1 MSKIYNYKFLLKAL
15 KKAQQ
20 MKSCVKFMHV
30 DVAHLYYKTEVIYDG
45 QQDRGDGA
53 SVQTLE

>member
-1 MSKIYNYKFLLKAL
+1 MSKIYNYKSLLKAL

-20 MKSCVKFMHV
+20 MKSYVKFMHV
-30 DVAHLYYKTEVIYDG
+30 DVALLDYKIEVIYDG
-45 QQDRGDGA
+45 QQDRGAGS